1 MLGTRS
7 LGVCRRNGIRIIVR
21 GNRRGSSEAD
31 RLRTE
36 NARLTRELAKSQ
48 AVVEIMGKLQGLL
61 EAISES
67 TDTRRRRRSV
77 ECGLH
82 RAPLGG
88 SDDKGGVRVDRPA
101 AGHPLPALLGPVH
114 GPKPRRPVP
123 DNGQALTPAER
134 DAVLELINT
143 EPYADLSIGQIWTRE
158 LDEGRYLCSMS
169 TMYRIA
175 RAAGQSRERRRQATH
190 PATVKPELC
199 ADGPSQVWS
208 WDITKLRGPTKGLY
222 YHLYVLIDIYSRY
235 NPGWIVSTVEESHLA
250 ADFLADAIARNGA
263 APHTVHA
270 DRGTSMTSKPVS
282 ALLADLG
289 VTRTH
294 SRPRVS
300 NDNPYSEAQYRTL
313 KYLPDFPDHFTS
325 LAHAKQFLTEFFYQY
340 NYIHRHSG
348 IGWHTPSSV
357 HFGTADAIDE
367 ARQQTLTAAYHANPA
382 RFGRRPR
389 PPAMP
394 TQAWI
399 NQPEAQ
405 PQMN

>member
-1 MLGTRS
+1 LNAAFVELRS
-7 LGVCRRNGIRIIVR
+7 AGVTTKAACALIGR
-21 GNRRGSSEAD
+21 
-31 RLRTE
+31 
-36 NARLTRELAKSQ
+36 ARASHYR
-48 AVVEIMGKLQGLL
+48 
-61 EAISES
+61 
-67 TDTRRRRRSV
+67 
-77 ECGLH
+77 H
-82 RAPLGG
+82 
-88 SDDKGGVRVDRPA
+88 
-101 AGHPLPALLGPVH
+101 LLGPVH
-114 GPKPRRPVP
+114 GPKQRRLVP
-123 DNGQALTPAER
+123 DNGQALTPAQQA
-134 DAVLELINT
+134 AVLALINT
-143 EPYADLSIGQIWTRE
+143 EQYADLSIGQVWTRE

-222 YHLYVLIDIYSRY
+222 YHLYVLIDIYSRF

-282 ALLADLG
+282 ALLTDLG

-294 SRPRVS
+294 SRPHVS
-300 NDNPYSEAQYRTL
+300 NDNPYSESQYRTL
-313 KYLPDFPDHFTS
+313 KYLPDFPANFNS

-357 HFGTADAIDE
+357 HFGTSDAIDE